1 MRKLT
6 KSIVGACAA
15 ATVLSSVAIVA
26 HAAQDMSRWSGTIDF
41 WTDIV
46 GTSVI
51 EKDEDDK
58 VSHIIW
64 ESKNDSGNFK
74 LKFTIQLIE
83 DGSNQNDQLYID
95 STYGLGTE
103 VAFASKCIEGKD
115 YRLVAARE
123 SIFDPAIYCVG
134 SWEP

>member
-15 ATVLSSVAIVA
+15 VTVLSSVTIVA
-26 HAAQDMSRWSGTIDF
+26 HAAQTMSQWAGNINF

-51 EKDEDDK
+51 ETDEDK
-58 VSHIIW
+58 VSHIRW
-64 ESKNDSGNFK
+64 DSKNDSGNFK

-95 STYGLGTE
+95 STYGLSTE
-103 VAFASKCIEGKD
+103 VTVASKCIKD
-115 YRLVAARE
+115 KNYRLVAARE
-123 SIFDPAIYCVG
+123 SIFDPAKYCAG
-134 SWEP
+134 EWEP